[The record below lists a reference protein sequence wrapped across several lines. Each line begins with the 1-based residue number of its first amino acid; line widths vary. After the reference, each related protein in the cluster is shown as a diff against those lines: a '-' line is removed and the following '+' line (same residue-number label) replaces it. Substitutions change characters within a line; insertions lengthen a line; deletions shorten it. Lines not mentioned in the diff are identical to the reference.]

1 LYERQG
7 RRRRRTQQKTKAAAM
22 AAKRSA
28 NHAGISNISM
38 YPTRPGPRPAAELGE
53 SSPSILQLPNRIN
66 PIALVNSHTTYI
78 RKVHQQ
84 DTTDITYNTDIEL
97 YYGPVNFVAE
107 NFRHFVKNIFK
118 KNILSQILCLKKFTI
133 KRKQGKIITIA

>member
-1 LYERQG
+1 
-7 RRRRRTQQKTKAAAM
+7 M

-28 NHAGISNISM
+28 NHAGISSISM

-66 PIALVNSHTTYI
+66 PIALVDSQSTYI

-97 YYGPVNFVAE
+97 YYGPVNFVE
-107 NFRHFVKNIFK
+107 GNFRHFVKDILK
-118 KNILSQILCLKKFTI
+118 ENILSRILCLKKIAI
-133 KRKQGKIITIA
+133 KRKQEKIITIV

>member
-1 LYERQG
+1 
-7 RRRRRTQQKTKAAAM
+7 M

-28 NHAGISNISM
+28 NHAGNSNICM
-38 YPTRPGPRPAAELGE
+38 YPRRPGPRPAAELGE

-66 PIALVNSHTTYI
+66 PIALVNSQSTYI

-97 YYGPVNFVAE
+97 YYGPVNFVAG
-107 NFRHFVKNIFK
+107 NFVRHFVEKYFKEEYSVTKFSVLKNRHNF
-118 KNILSQILCLKKFTI
+118 F
-133 KRKQGKIITIA
+133 